1 MLQEGCRIPVDSLW
15 SLSHKR
21 DFYLGFFIHVSR
33 IHVSKLE
40 FGGGGVCECVSVK
53 KLNLMKY
60 TFAINLYYTF
70 HSFKMT
76 VCVNEVIVKV
86 PVAL

>member
-1 MLQEGCRIPVDSLW
+1 M
-15 SLSHKR
+15 
-21 DFYLGFFIHVSR
+21 
-33 IHVSKLE
+33 
-40 FGGGGVCECVSVK
+40 CECVSVK